1 MAASRNLKL
10 GIFVLAGLVGLVIAA
25 VVLGI
30 HAMKQETVGFH
41 SYFDESVQGLEVGA
55 PVKYRGVRVGTVDSI
70 DLAPDRKHVD
80 VVLAISKHDAT
91 RLDLAR
97 TELDLRAQL
106 GGMGLTGLKLVDIDI
121 ADPRQPPPTLSFAP
135 DRLYIPTRPSLMA
148 GLSTELEA
156 MKRRLPELAD
166 RGTKSLDKVDR
177 LLDDIHDSRLV
188 ARAGDALDHVGG
200 AAADTQRL
208 VAHVERAR
216 LPEHLTATLAST
228 DKAIAQV
235 TGVLRQVGGPSGLV
249 ASAHKAAD
257 AVGELGRT
265 TVASADELTRTV
277 RDLGNAAR
285 AIRELAEELE
295 RDPEVLVK
303 GRERSAE
310 R

>member
-10 GIFVLAGLVGLVIAA
+10 GIFVLAGLAGLVVAA

-30 HAMKQETVGFH
+30 HAMKQETVAFH

-55 PVKYRGVRVGTVDSI
+55 PVKYRGVRVGTIDSI
-70 DLAPDRKHVD
+70 DLAPDHKHVD
-80 VVLAISKHDAT
+80 VVLAISKRDAT

-106 GGMGLTGLKLVDIDI
+106 GGMGLTGLKLIDIDL
-121 ADPRQPPPTLSFAP
+121 ADRKEPPPRLSFTPA
-135 DRLYIPTRPSLMA
+135 RLYIPTKPSLMA
-148 GLSTELEA
+148 GLASELDA
-156 MKRRLPELAD
+156 LKQRLPELAD
-166 RGTKSLDKVDR
+166 RGTQSLDKLDR
-177 LLDDIHDSRLV
+177 VLDDIHDQRLV

-216 LPEHLTATLAST
+216 LPEHLTATLKST

-249 ASAHKAAD
+249 ASARKAAD

-277 RDLGNAAR
+277 RDLGNAAK